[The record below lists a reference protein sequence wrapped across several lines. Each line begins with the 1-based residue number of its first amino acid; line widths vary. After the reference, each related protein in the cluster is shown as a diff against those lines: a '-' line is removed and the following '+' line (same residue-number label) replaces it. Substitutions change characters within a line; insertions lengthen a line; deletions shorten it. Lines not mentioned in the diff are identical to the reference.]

1 MPDQTEPAPLI
12 GVAPLDEVFAR
23 LKAAFR
29 GIPSPKSHSFISQEL
44 ADKVLTPSR
53 RNIIEVLTNRGGL
66 SLAEIATATGQAIE
80 GVRADVQALCLV
92 GLLCQPDA
100 DHAAFS

>member
-1 MPDQTEPAPLI
+1 MTDQTEPAPLI
-12 GVAPLDEVFAR
+12 RVAPLDEAFAQ
-23 LKAAFR
+23 LEAAFQ

-53 RNIIEVLTNRGGL
+53 RNVIEVLTNRGGL
-66 SLAEIATATGQAIE
+66 SLAEIATATGQAIDS
-80 GVRADVQALCLV
+80 VRADVHALCLV